1 MKKERILVTGAG
13 GQIGTV
19 LTQALRETYGV
30 QAVIASDIKRIY
42 DEAGPFVVLDI
53 LNRHRLEEI
62 IHDYQITQIYHL
74 AAILSANGEWN
85 PIKTWNVNLDAWI
98 MMLEVCRL
106 QGIQKIF
113 YPSTIAVFGA
123 TTPKE
128 NTPQH
133 TSLEPATVYGM
144 SKQTGELWANYYV
157 HKYQM
162 DIRSV
167 RYPGIIGYQ
176 SIPQGGTTDY
186 AVEIF
191 HAALKE
197 QRYTCYLSPD
207 QRLPMLYMPDAIR
220 ATLELM
226 EAPEKNLSVRTSYNL
241 AGISFSPDDI
251 YKEIKKAI
259 PKLSIEYKPDFRDE
273 IASSWSHSIDDS
285 CAQQDWGWKLEYDL
299 SKITLDMLEKLSQQN
314 N

>member
-1 MKKERILVTGAG
+1 MKKERILITGAG

-19 LTQALRETYGV
+19 LTQALRETYGAH
-30 QAVIASDIKRIY
+30 AVIASDIKRI
-42 DEAGPFVVLDI
+42 DHNAGPFVVLDI

-62 IHDYQITQIYHL
+62 IDDYKITQIYHL

-85 PIKTWNVNLDAWI
+85 PLKTWDVNLNAWI

-106 QGIQKIF
+106 KGIRKIF

-128 NTPQH
+128 YTPQH
-133 TSLEPATVYGM
+133 TSLEPTTVYGI

-157 HKYQM
+157 QKYQM

-176 SIPQGGTTDY
+176 SMPQGGTTDY

-191 HAALKE
+191 HSALKD
-197 QRYTCYLSPD
+197 QHYTCYLS
-207 QRLPMLYMPDAIR
+207 RNKHLPMLYMPDAIR

-226 EAPEKNLSVRTSYNL
+226 EAPESSLSVRTSYNL
-241 AGISFSPDDI
+241 AGISFSPEEI
-251 YKEIKKAI
+251 FNEIKKSI
-259 PKLSIEYKPDFRDE
+259 PDFTIEYKPDFRDE

-285 CAQQDWGWKLEYDL
+285 CAREDWGWKLEYDL
-299 SKITLDMLEKLSQQN
+299 SKITLDMLEKLSQIN
-314 N
+314 T